1 MEINFGGDWMR
12 KWKIIIAI
20 GCFIMIGYIGFTY
33 FQIKQTAKERPPKNV
48 PYLIILGA
56 KVKGDKMSKALYE
69 RAKTGLVY
77 LQDNPQT
84 KVIVTGGQGADEKIS
99 EAEAARRF
107 FVEQGIDKERILIEK
122 RSVTTYENIKF
133 SKKLYNVKE
142 AVIVSNDFHV
152 FRAIKLSEG
161 LGIKSY
167 PLAAETPKVVKAKLY
182 GREYLAILK
191 WRITGK

>member
-1 MEINFGGDWMR
+1 MNKW
-12 KWKIIIAI
+12 WKIVAIIV
-20 GCFIMIGYIGFTY
+20 CLLVVGYIGLTY
-33 FQIKQTAKERPPKNV
+33 FQIKQTAKEKPPKNV

-56 KVKGDKMSKALYE
+56 KVKGDQMSKALYE
-69 RAKTGLVY
+69 RAKTGLAY

-84 KVIVTGGQGADEKIS
+84 KVIVTGGQGSDEKIS

-107 FVEQGIDKERILIEK
+107 YVENGIDEKRILIEN
-122 RSVTTYENIKF
+122 RSVTTYENITF
-133 SKKLYNVKE
+133 AKKLYDVKE

-182 GREYLAILK
+182 AREYLAILK